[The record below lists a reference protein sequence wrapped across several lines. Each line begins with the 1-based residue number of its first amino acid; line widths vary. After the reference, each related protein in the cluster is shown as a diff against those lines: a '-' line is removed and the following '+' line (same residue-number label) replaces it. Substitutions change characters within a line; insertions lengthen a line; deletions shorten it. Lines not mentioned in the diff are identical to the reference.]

1 MNQYKR
7 IGIDTSKAVFTLHGI
22 DQQDRPVLRINL
34 RRAQL
39 IPFFTKLPPT
49 EIAMEACSGAHYW
62 ARELIALGHVVR
74 LIPPQYVKPYV
85 KRGKNDRND
94 AEAICEAA
102 GRPGMHFVLAK
113 SVTQQA
119 QGMVL
124 KVRESLVGQRTMLIN
139 TLHGHAA
146 EFGVIACK
154 GPAKVGPLLTAIE
167 QETTIPPEA
176 KDMAILLGQQIAN
189 LDARIKEIE
198 VKLTAAHKA
207 NAVSQRLATIPGVGP
222 VTALTLAIEIDPAA
236 FESGRHLAAWAGLTP
251 TEHSTGGSSGWAGSV
266 ERTMNECAFCPAA
279 GQPGMHFVPA
289 KSVTLQAQGMVLK
302 VRESLVGRRTL
313 LINTLRGHAAEFG
326 VIAGK
331 GPAKVG
337 PLLTAIAQETTI
349 PPEAKDMAILLGQ
362 QIADLDAR
370 IKDIEVKLTA
380 AHKANAVS
388 QRLATIPGVGPVT
401 ALTLAIEIDPAAFES
416 GRHLAAWPGLTPTE
430 HSTGGKQRM
439 GGISRAGN
447 ERLRVLL
454 VTGATSVINAAKK
467 PGSKLMTEW
476 LRALLLRKPRKV
488 VAVALANKM
497 ARVAW
502 ALMTRGEVYRH
513 AATTTGAAV
522 A

>member
-1 MNQYKR
+1 MTQYKR

-34 RRAQL
+34 RRAQM
-39 IPFFTKLPPT
+39 IAFFKKLAPT
-49 EIAMEACSGAHYW
+49 EIAMEACGGAHYW
-62 ARELIALGHVVR
+62 ARELIALGHEVR

-102 GRPGMHFVLAK
+102 GRPGMHFVPVK

-124 KVRESLVGQRTMLIN
+124 KVRETLVCQRTLLVN
-139 TLHGHAA
+139 TLRGHAA
-146 EFGVIACK
+146 EFGVIAAK
-154 GPAKVGPLLTAIE
+154 GLRQVGPLLTAIE
-167 QETTIPPEA
+167 QDIALPPEA
-176 KDMAILLGQQIAN
+176 KDMAALLGRQIVE
-189 LDARIKEIE
+189 LDTRIKEID

-222 VTALTLAIEIDPAA
+222 VTALTLAVDIDPAA

-251 TEHSTGGSSGWAGSV
+251 
-266 ERTMNECAFCPAA
+266 
-279 GQPGMHFVPA
+279 
-289 KSVTLQAQGMVLK
+289 K
-302 VRESLVGRRTL
+302 
-313 LINTLRGHAAEFG
+313 
-326 VIAGK
+326 
-331 GPAKVG
+331 
-337 PLLTAIAQETTI
+337 
-349 PPEAKDMAILLGQ
+349 
-362 QIADLDAR
+362 
-370 IKDIEVKLTA
+370 
-380 AHKANAVS
+380 
-388 QRLATIPGVGPVT
+388 
-401 ALTLAIEIDPAAFES
+401 
-416 GRHLAAWPGLTPTE
+416 E

-454 VTGATSVINAAKK
+454 VAGATSVINAAMR

-476 LRALLLRKPRKV
+476 LRALLQRKPRKV

-502 ALMTRGEVYRH
+502 ALMTRGEVYRP
-513 AATTTGAAV
+513 AVATGAA
-522 A
+522 AA